1 MFVIHDSIRSNETI
15 ELPSGDTSSIARST
29 FRQCH
34 VLGKTAA
41 SNLTVIDSVFE
52 QCEVRWKGPLKN
64 KSWLSVLFSGCVFR
78 GEYIGN
84 RFGHETRVTRSGAML
99 GGMVDCDL
107 TDCSLD
113 GTSFLNCDIT
123 KIKFPAWPSFT
134 LIAPVSHAEEL
145 MRLSESMP
153 QALQTTIR
161 VSATAHPET
170 SAVTW
175 SAAKLVKDSGLD
187 EATIL
192 DIVKTLPQTLF

>member
-1 MFVIHDSIRSNETI
+1 VIHDSVHSNETI

-29 FRQCH
+29 FHQCL

-52 QCEVRWKGPLKN
+52 QCEVHWKGVLKN
-64 KSWLSVLFSGCVFR
+64 KSWLSVVFSGCAFR
-78 GEYIGN
+78 GEYTGN
-84 RFGHETRVTRSGAML
+84 RFGHEKRIARPGAML
-99 GGMVDCDL
+99 GGMVDCDMSES
-107 TDCSLD
+107 SLD
-113 GTSFLNCDIT
+113 GTSFLNCDT
-123 KIKFPAWPSFT
+123 SRIKFPSWPFFT
-134 LIAPVSHAEEL
+134 LLSPTSYSEEL
-145 MRLSESMP
+145 VRLSESMP
-153 QALQTTIR
+153 RPLQTTVR

-192 DIVKTLPQTLF
+192 NIVKTLPQTLF